1 MLTIGQYFINFNGEE
16 ASEGDE
22 VAQKPYLIRNLS
34 IDERAVRSYLS
45 GMLTLLTSILCTAH
59 TSHSW

>member
-16 ASEGDE
+16 ASAGDE

-34 IDERAVRSYLS
+34 IDERAVRSYLN
-45 GMLTLLTSILCTAH
+45 GMLIFTHIHLV
-59 TSHSW
+59 HSSY

>member
-1 MLTIGQYFINFNGEE
+1 MLLIGQYFINFNGEE

-34 IDERAVRSYLS
+34 IDERAVRSYF
-45 GMLTLLTSILCTAH
+45 GDMLVSTHIHLVRSLY
-59 TSHSW
+59 

>member
-1 MLTIGQYFINFNGEE
+1 MLSIGQYFINFNGEE

-34 IDERAVRSYLS
+34 IDERAVRSYFS
-45 GMLTLLTSILCTAH
+45 DMLVSTHIHLVRSLY
-59 TSHSW
+59 